1 MNNNWDTSCDV
12 VVVGSGAAGLTGAI
26 TASHQGLDV
35 LVVEKLAGWGGTT
48 AYSGGG
54 MWIPDNYLMAEDG
67 ARDSFQ
73 EALQYLEAII
83 EDVGPA
89 SSRARKEA
97 YLRRGPE
104 MVELLRDLGM
114 KWSRVALYPDYY
126 PFVPGAKTGRIIEA
140 EVFNARKL
148 GDLKDSVIDAPLPP
162 MAFGT
167 GDAALLPIATRTW
180 KAFRRL
186 MGIMGRTIGWH
197 LTGKIPFP
205 LGKALVGNMM
215 HVLQSNFNVPIWLE
229 TPLKDLV
236 MEDSRVVGVVVEQQ
250 GEIKRIQAN
259 RAVLLA
265 AGGFAKNDSYRRKFQ
280 PVGEEWS
287 SAPPG
292 DEGDAIRIAEKIG
305 AALAMMEQA
314 WWGAS
319 MEINGEISFSVYER
333 SLPGSMIVDQ
343 TGQRFANESTSY
355 VDLGEEILRREAET
369 GKAVPSWM
377 VFDARYR
384 KRYLFGMLPPGYTPQ
399 KLVEDGSLIKADS
412 LDDLA
417 RQTGMDGVTLKE
429 TIEQFNSYARHGID
443 KDFRRG
449 DGIYDRFYSDPTV
462 KPNPNLAPLEKA
474 PFWAVRVYPGD
485 LGTKGGLLTDEYA
498 RVLRENNS
506 VIEGLYASGNSTASV
521 MGGTYPG
528 PGASIG
534 PAATFSYIGMRHAAG
549 EPAAEQPGEP
559 G

>member
-1 MNNNWDTSCDV
+1 MKNNWDASFDV

-26 TASHQGLDV
+26 TAADQGLDV
-35 LVVEKLAGWGGTT
+35 LIVEKLAGWGGTT

-54 MWIPDNYLMAEDG
+54 LWIPNNYLMAEDG
-67 ARDSFQ
+67 ARDSFR

-89 SSRARKEA
+89 SSRARTEA
-97 YLRRGPE
+97 YLESGPE
-104 MVELLRDLGM
+104 MVEFLRELGM
-114 KWSRVALYPDYY
+114 KWSRAALYPDYY
-126 PFVPGAKTGRIIEA
+126 PFAEGAKTGRIIEA
-140 EVFNARKL
+140 AVFNGRKL
-148 GDLKDSVIDAPLPP
+148 GDLKETVIDAPLPP
-162 MAFGT
+162 MVCGT
-167 GDAALLPIATRTW
+167 GDAALLPIAFRTW

-186 MGIMGRTIGWH
+186 MGIIGSTIGWH
-197 LTGKIPFP
+197 LTGKVPFP
-205 LGKALVGNMM
+205 LGKALVGNLM
-215 HVLQSNFNVPIWLE
+215 HVLQSNFDVPVWLNS
-229 TPLKDLV
+229 PLTDLV
-236 MEDSRVVGVVVEQQ
+236 LENDRVVGVVVERQ
-250 GEIKRIQAN
+250 GETKRIQAN
-259 RAVLLA
+259 RTVLLA
-265 AGGFAKNDSYRRKFQ
+265 AGGFAKNDSYRRQFQ
-280 PVGEEWS
+280 PVGGDWT

-292 DEGDAIRIAEKIG
+292 DEGDAIRIGDKIG
-305 AALAMMEQA
+305 AALAMMDQA

-319 MEINGEISFSVYER
+319 LLIDGEISFSVYER

-384 KRYLFGMLPPGYTPQ
+384 SRYLFGMLPPGYTPK
-399 KLVEDGSLIKADS
+399 KLVEDGSLIKAES
-412 LDDLA
+412 LAEIA
-417 RQTGMDGVTLKE
+417 RQTGMNPDILEETVTR
-429 TIEQFNSYARHGID
+429 FNSYARHGID
-443 KDFRRG
+443 KEFRRG
-449 DGIYDRFYSDPTV
+449 DGIYDRYYSDPTV

-498 RVLRENNS
+498 RVLREDGS
-506 VIEGLYASGNSTASV
+506 AIEGLYASGNSTASV

-549 EPAAEQPGEP
+549 KPTAEESGNPG
-559 G
+559 